1 MKRSYAEYIPQQRI
15 SMVRLQWPT
24 VVVAAMRPEGRQYQE
39 ELGGIYPTAAHTY
52 GALAVAYC
60 CDGRDAA

>member
-1 MKRSYAEYIPQQRI
+1 
-15 SMVRLQWPT
+15 MVRLQWPT